1 MSRTTSISLPRA
13 ARIYIAT
20 AIMALMPVTNIH
32 PSQDK
37 NSQDKNRLSVV
48 KPGRSVVRSQHAMVA
63 TSQPLASQVG
73 LEVLKRGGNAV
84 DAAIAMA
91 AMLNVTEP
99 MMTGVG
105 GDAFMLVYW
114 SKTKELKG
122 LNASGRAPSALSLDY
137 FAKRQTKQMPT
148 QMPEFGMESITVP
161 GAFDGWVTL
170 LEKYGTMKLSD
181 LLSPAIDCAE
191 NGFPVMEKTAEDW
204 NAQVT
209 TLKKNPA
216 AATNYLIEGRAP
228 RPGEIFRQPNLARTF
243 RTLARGGRDAFYKG
257 EIARAIADYSKKNG
271 GFISLADLAAQKS
284 DWVEPIS
291 TNYRGYTVYEI
302 PPNGQGLTAL
312 LTLNILEGFDLAALS
327 AQPDRYYHT
336 LIEATKLAF
345 ADRNRYIADPAFSK
359 VPVAELLSKDYA
371 AKRRALIN
379 PNKALDS
386 PPPGEINVGS
396 DTTYFTVVDKDGNA
410 VSFINSLFDSFGSG
424 IVAGDTGI
432 VLQNRGS
439 SFSLDRTHPNHLV
452 PGKRPF
458 HTIIPAMVFKDNKL
472 FMSFGVMGGGI
483 QPQGHV
489 QVLVNII
496 DLGMGLQQAIDA
508 PRYRYMSGR
517 RVLLEDEIPATVID
531 RLIALGHLRATPP
544 GVLRSSMGGGQAIM
558 IDPVNGTLMG
568 ASDPRKDGLAIGY

>member
-1 MSRTTSISLPRA
+1 MPRTTSI
-13 ARIYIAT
+13 
-20 AIMALMPVTNIH
+20 AITMMALMLMTNIYPLAQH
-32 PSQDK
+32 TSRTLQVDA
-37 NSQDKNRLSVV
+37 
-48 KPGRSVVRSQHAMVA
+48 GRSVVRSQHAMVA
-63 TSQPLASQVG
+63 SSQPLASQVG
-73 LEVLKRGGNAV
+73 LEVLRRGGNAV
-84 DAAIAMA
+84 DASIAMA

-99 MMTGVG
+99 MMTGIG

-122 LNASGRAPSALSLDY
+122 LNASGRAPRALTLDY
-137 FAKRQTKQMPT
+137 FARRKITK
-148 QMPEFGMESITVP
+148 MPEFGMESITVP

-170 LEKYGTMKLSD
+170 LEKYGTLKLAD
-181 LLSPAIDCAE
+181 LLAPAIDCAE

-204 NAQVT
+204 NAEVT
-209 TLKKNPA
+209 KLKKTPA
-216 AATNYLIEGRAP
+216 AAANYLIDGRAP
-228 RPGEIFRQPNLARTF
+228 RPGEIFRQPNLARTL
-243 RTLARGGRDAFYKG
+243 RTLAIGGRDAFYKG
-257 EIARAIADYSKKNG
+257 EIARAIVDYCEKNG

-284 DWVEPIS
+284 EWVEPIS

-312 LTLNILEGFDLAALS
+312 LTLNILEGFDLGALS
-327 AQPDRYYHT
+327 RQPVRYYHT

-386 PPPGEINVGS
+386 PPPGEVKAGS

-410 VSFINSLFDSFGSG
+410 VSFINSLFDAFGSG

-439 SFSLDRTHPNHLV
+439 SFSLDRAHPNHLE

-458 HTIIPAMVFKDNKL
+458 HTIIPAMVFKENKL

-508 PRYRYMSGR
+508 PRFRYMSGR
-517 RVLLEDEIPATVID
+517 EVLLDEFPETVID
-531 RLIALGHLRATPP
+531 RLIALGHRRASPP
-544 GVLRSSMGGGQAIM
+544 GLLRSSMGGGQAIM
-558 IDPVNGTLMG
+558 IDPENGTLMG
-568 ASDPRKDGLAIGY
+568 ASDRRKDGLAIGY